1 MKKTKAKSIQICG
14 TGSGVGK
21 SVITA
26 ALCRIFHQDGFS
38 VAPFKAQNM
47 ALNSYV
53 TREGGEIGRAQ
64 AVQAQ
69 AAGIEPTVDM
79 NPILIKPSADRKA
92 QVILRGKPV
101 ADMSVYDY
109 VNYKK
114 VARKLVGDS
123 YQKLADRFDVVVI
136 EGAGS
141 PAEINLKEH
150 DIVNMAMA
158 ERADASVILV
168 GDIDKGGVFAWLVG
182 TLELLTPEERL
193 RVKGFIINKFR
204 GDKRLLR
211 SGITWLEKKTGIKV
225 LGVIPYFRNIK
236 VAEEDAVPLERYA
249 FVRHSPIKSRNLID
263 VAVIA
268 LPHLSNFTDFDPFER
283 ERDVRL
289 RYVYDAGALGT
300 PDILFLPGTKNTL
313 ADMKYLKKSAM
324 LKAVK
329 ALVLEKPHLQ
339 VIGICGGYQ
348 MLGVEM
354 VDQEGVESR
363 EKTVSGFGLLPV
375 VTVFRKEKTLTQIGA
390 RDIRTGLA
398 VRGYE
403 IHHGQTHK
411 VGKCSSVFQVTEKM
425 GEKISYTD
433 GAVSLDGRVWGTY
446 LHGVFDAD
454 AFRRDFLN
462 RVRKIKGLKARVSD
476 SSIDDEKG
484 FDKLAS
490 LIRRNLRMKDVYSL
504 LGKAR

>member
-1 MKKTKAKSIQICG
+1 MKAKAIQICG

-21 SVITA
+21 SIITA
-26 ALCRIFHQDGFS
+26 ALCRILRQDGFS

-47 ALNSYV
+47 ALNSCV
-53 TREGGEIGRAQ
+53 TKDGGEIGRAQ

-92 QVILRGKPV
+92 QIVLLGKPV
-101 ADMSVYDY
+101 KDMSVYDY
-109 VNYKK
+109 VAYKK
-114 VARKLVGDS
+114 KVRKVVVDS
-123 YQKLADRFDVVVI
+123 YQRLAEHFDVVVI

-158 ERADASVILV
+158 EQANASVILV

-182 TLELLTPEERL
+182 TLELLTSGERA

-204 GDKRLLR
+204 GDKRLLQ

-236 VAEEDAVPLERYA
+236 VAEEDAVPLERYSSYRPLLSEPKR
-249 FVRHSPIKSRNLID
+249 VID

-283 ERDVRL
+283 ESDVRL
-289 RYVYDAGALGT
+289 RYVYEFASLGT
-300 PDILFLPGTKNTL
+300 PDVLILPGTKNTL
-313 ADMKYLKKSAM
+313 LDMKYLKRIGM
-324 LKAVK
+324 LKAIKSLFSANPQMHMV
-329 ALVLEKPHLQ
+329 
-339 VIGICGGYQ
+339 GICGGYQ
-348 MLGVEM
+348 MLGMEVRDEK
-354 VDQEGVESR
+354 GVESR
-363 EKTVSGFGLLPV
+363 EKVVQGFGLLPV
-375 VTVFRKEKTLTQIGA
+375 VTVFGKEKTLTQVVA
-390 RDIRTGLA
+390 REALTGMV

-411 VGKCSSVFQVTEKM
+411 IGKCSSVFQVTERM
-425 GEKISYTD
+425 GRKVSYAD
-433 GAVSLDGRVWGTY
+433 GAMSVDGKIWGTY

-454 AFRRDFLN
+454 EYRRDFLN
-462 RVRKIKGLKARVSD
+462 RVRKGKGVKPLAASAVND
-476 SSIDDEKG
+476 SEKE

-490 LIRRNLRMKDVYSL
+490 LVRRNIRMNDVYRIL
-504 LGKAR
+504 EIKP